1 MKSFQVIGMT
11 SLAGAALFLMG
22 AAALAQQP
30 GMGGGQNAPAQQQP
44 MPGQPGAP
52 DSMAPGTPDT
62 SAEQSASK
70 YADNS
75 FVEDTLKTDNAQVAM
90 SQLAQQKSS
99 SDDVKQ
105 FGEKMVQVHTQLD
118 NQLMPLAKQLQVSEP
133 KGPAKKEKQEI
144 AKLETLS
151 GPQFDTEYIQ
161 AMAREQQHA
170 LKTFQDEAK
179 QSQNSPAAQAA
190 KMDEPVLSQHFQV
203 LQKLAQAHNVP
214 LDNTAKK

>member
-1 MKSFQVIGMT
+1 MP
-11 SLAGAALFLMG
+11 GAALFLVG
-22 AAALAQQP
+22 TAALAQQP
-30 GMGGGQNAPAQQQP
+30 GMGGGQNGPAQQQP
-44 MPGQPGAP
+44 LPGQPGAP
-52 DSMAPGTPDT
+52 VSMDPGAPNPG
-62 SAEQSASK
+62 AEQSASK

-118 NQLMPLAKQLQVSEP
+118 DQLKPLAKQLQVSEP

-151 GPQFDTEYIQ
+151 GPQFDTEYIL

-170 LKTFQDEAK
+170 LKTFQDESK
-179 QSQNSPAAQAA
+179 QSQSSPAQQAA
-190 KMDEPVLSQHFQV
+190 KMDEPVLTQHFQV

-214 LDNTAKK
+214 LDDIGKK